1 MSLMVPGENVIKYW
15 VPASRLLVG
24 SIVSAAPESIRRL
37 EVAASKLSTTLPVAE
52 PERNVMV
59 PAPRAIVSEK
69 VRTMLLAKATPVAPS
84 KGMKVETVGAVVS
97 ELWDKEEVETV
108 PSENRKYSIS

>member
-1 MSLMVPGENVIKYW
+1 MVPDENVTKYR
-15 VPASRLLVG
+15 VPAARLLVG
-24 SIVSAAPESIRRL
+24 SIVSAAPESIRRP
-37 EVAASKLSTTLPVAE
+37 EVAASKLSTILPVAE

-69 VRTMLLAKATPVAPS
+69 VRTMLFATATPVAPS

-97 ELWDKEEVETV
+97 ELWEREEAETV
-108 PSENRKYSIS
+108 TSENRKSSIS